1 MGRGFGHH
9 GAHYR
14 CFGRVLPCRMWRGSF
29 VRREAGGGR
38 ERPWCN
44 SEVRDGVL
52 GHLRRELRAVFGGQ
66 PIVEAG
72 LPKRGLELR
81 GNTFTG
87 GRLSLRRSLLGGGF
101 GGGCGW
107 VPYWLGGGFGGTLPS
122 PHWLRGEPYG
132 LGWPPFGGGGI
143 VTCTSVR
150 AFGSVNRIVFKHSI
164 LCQITCVSWGRSAGG
179 ESSGRAA
186 IAQSLFTGV
195 KSLHA

>member
-1 MGRGFGHH
+1 
-9 GAHYR
+9 
-14 CFGRVLPCRMWRGSF
+14 MWRGLF
-29 VRREAGGGR
+29 VRSVAGGGR

-52 GHLRRELRAVFGGQ
+52 GNLRRELRAVFGGRL
-66 PIVEAG
+66 IVEVG
-72 LPKRGLELR
+72 LPKCGLELR

-87 GRLSLRRSLLGGGF
+87 GRLFLRRSLLGGGF

-107 VPYWLGGGFGGTLPS
+107 VPYWLGGGFGGALPS

-143 VTCTSVR
+143 VASTPAR
-150 AFGSVNRIVFKHSI
+150 AFGSVDRIVFKHSI
-164 LCQITCVSWGRSAGG
+164 LGQITCVSWGWSAGG
-179 ESSGRAA
+179 ESSGRAV